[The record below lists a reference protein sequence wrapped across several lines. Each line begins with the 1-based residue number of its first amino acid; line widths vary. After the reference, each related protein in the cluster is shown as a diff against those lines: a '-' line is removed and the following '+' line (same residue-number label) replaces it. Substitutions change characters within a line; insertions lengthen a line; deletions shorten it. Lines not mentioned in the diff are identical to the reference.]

1 MPRYLSFEMFLNVF
15 LYQSL
20 IMWTTSSAEMLQEDV
35 EGRDI
40 WGCDVGVVTG
50 DYEEVPFRVCSSPV
64 ESADWRN
71 ESVIETFVD
80 LETELECWAA
90 CEQEPACHFYS
101 FNSQQIQVVIG
112 GNKPV

>member
-1 MPRYLSFEMFLNVF
+1 MFLNVF

-20 IMWTTSSAEMLQEDV
+20 IVWTTSSAEMLQEDV

-40 WGCDVGVVTG
+40 WGCDGGVVTG
-50 DYEEVPFRVCSSPV
+50 EYEVVPFRVCSSPV

-80 LETELECWAA
+80 LENELECWAA
-90 CEQEPACHFYS
+90 CEQEPACNFFS

>member
-1 MPRYLSFEMFLNVF
+1 MFLNVF

-40 WGCDVGVVTG
+40 WGCDVGVAAG
-50 DYEEVPFRVCSSPV
+50 EYEYVPFRVCSSPV

-80 LETELECWAA
+80 LENELECWAA
-90 CEQEPACHFYS
+90 CEQEPACNFYS

>member
-1 MPRYLSFEMFLNVF
+1 MFLNVF

-40 WGCDVGVVTG
+40 WGCDVGVATG
-50 DYEEVPFRVCSSPV
+50 EYEYVPFHVCSSPV

-80 LETELECWAA
+80 LENELVLGCL
-90 CEQEPACHFYS
+90 
-101 FNSQQIQVVIG
+101 
-112 GNKPV
+112 